1 MSMIQLTVDS
11 IEKYFSEEAVLD
23 GISFELS
30 RGDHV
35 ALVGPNGAG
44 KSTLVNIIT
53 GALEPDNGTVELH
66 PAIRLGIL
74 EQQPEYEVGKTVW
87 NEAATSLEQLTT
99 LAAEAEKVAAEMA
112 QATDDRQVEL
122 AERFDCLQEHLY
134 QQDAYNL
141 DYRIERILNGLGF
154 NESEF
159 HKPVEK
165 LSGGQKNR
173 LALAKLLLA
182 EPDLMILDEPS
193 NHLDIE
199 ATQWLERFLASS
211 RATILLVSHD
221 RFLIDQIAHKTIELH
236 QGTIEIYKGNYS
248 AYMRQKDER
257 NAVLRRT
264 YEKQQDEIARL
275 EEFVRRHI
283 GSQKTTQAEDR
294 RKKLERIERVNPP
307 REIVA
312 PRMGFPT
319 PERSG
324 DIVIRAEHISK
335 AFDTPLFKDLTFDI
349 LRGQKWGI
357 LGPNGTGKSTLMK
370 ILNSELEPDEGEI
383 HIGAKVKRAYFD
395 QHLTC
400 VDSVKEVV
408 EAIRPDHKEFVE
420 RERRDVLARFGIT
433 KDMVFKKV
441 NQLSGGERNR
451 TALAWLSTRDANLMF
466 LDEPTNHLDLWA
478 RDSLERTVRDYE
490 GTVVIVSHDRYF
502 LDQVCDMLL
511 VVELGRFRVIDG
523 NYSTYQTLVESR
535 DSRLQSSS
543 GGHKNSGQ
551 QDRRHGISG
560 EQATGNKTR
569 TPSSKTSNSK
579 PRRKRKFP
587 YRKVAEIETE
597 IAQVEA
603 RIEAI
608 YTEMAQD
615 EALRDG
621 AIMKSLSE
629 ELQSIQQSLEPLYEH
644 LEEAIELN

>member
-1 MSMIQLTVDS
+1 MVSMIQLTVDN
-11 IEKYFSEEAVLD
+11 IVKYFSEEAVLD
-23 GISFELS
+23 GVSFELS
-30 RGDHV
+30 KGDHV

-53 GALEPDNGTVELH
+53 GVLEPDSGRVDLH
-66 PAIRLGIL
+66 PSIRVGVL
-74 EQQPEYEVGKTVW
+74 EQQPEYVAGKTVW
-87 NEAATSLEQLTT
+87 DEAATALEELATLTEQ
-99 LAAEAEKVAAEMA
+99 AQRVAEEMA
-112 QATDDRQVEL
+112 QAMGQEQEAL
-122 AERFDCLQEHLY
+122 AERYDRLQEKLF

-141 DYRIERILNGLGF
+141 DYRIERILSGLGF
-154 NESEF
+154 VDSEF
-159 HKPVEK
+159 EK
-165 LSGGQKNR
+165 TVDQLSGGQKNR

-193 NHLDIE
+193 NHLDVD
-199 ATQWLERFLASS
+199 ATQWLEKFLAASP
-211 RATILLVSHD
+211 ATILLVSHD
-221 RFLIDQIAHKTIELH
+221 RFLIDQVSHKTIELH

-294 RKKLERIERVNPP
+294 RKKLQRMELVNPP
-307 REIVA
+307 REIIA
-312 PRMGFPT
+312 PAMGFPK

-324 DIVIRAEHISK
+324 DIVIRAEHVSK
-335 AFDTPLFKDLTFDI
+335 AYDFPLFQDLTFDI

-370 ILNSELEPDEGEI
+370 ILNGEVEADEGEI
-383 HIGAKVKRAYFD
+383 HIGAKVKSAYFD

-400 VDSVKEVV
+400 VDSDKEVV

-433 KDMVFKKV
+433 KEMVFKKV
-441 NQLSGGERNR
+441 SQLSGGERNR
-451 TALAWLSTRDANLMF
+451 TALAWLSTRDANLLY

-478 RDSLERTVRDYE
+478 RDSLEKTLNDYG

-511 VVELGRFRVIDG
+511 VVEPKRFRVIDG
-523 NYSTYQTLVESR
+523 NYSTYQTLI
-535 DSRLQSSS
+535 DSGLAQEARV
-543 GGHKNSGQ
+543 GK
-551 QDRRHGISG
+551 
-560 EQATGNKTR
+560 E
-569 TPSSKTSNSK
+569 SKTTTAAVDDVPAESKAKRAKGANSK

-587 YRKVAEIETE
+587 YRKVAELESE
-597 IAQVEA
+597 IAAIEN

-608 YTEMAQD
+608 YSEMGL
-615 EALRDG
+615 EATLRDG
-621 AIMKSLSE
+621 DLIKNLNAELESL
-629 ELQSIQQSLEPLYEH
+629 QNSLEPLYEH
-644 LEEAIELN
+644 LEEAIEMN

>member
-1 MSMIQLTVDS
+1 MVSMIQLTVDN
-11 IEKYFSEEAVLD
+11 IVKYFSEEAVLD
-23 GISFELS
+23 GVSFELS
-30 RGDHV
+30 KGDHV

-53 GALEPDNGTVELH
+53 GVLEPDSGRVDLH
-66 PAIRLGIL
+66 PSIRVGVL
-74 EQQPEYEVGKTVW
+74 EQQPEYVAGKTVW
-87 NEAATSLEQLTT
+87 DEAATALEELATLTEQ
-99 LAAEAEKVAAEMA
+99 AQRVAEEMA
-112 QATDDRQVEL
+112 QAMGQEQEAL
-122 AERFDCLQEHLY
+122 AERYDRLQEKLF

-141 DYRIERILNGLGF
+141 DYRIERILSGLGF
-154 NESEF
+154 VDSEF
-159 HKPVEK
+159 EK
-165 LSGGQKNR
+165 TVDQLSGGQKNR

-193 NHLDIE
+193 NHLDVD
-199 ATQWLERFLASS
+199 ATQWLEKFLAAST
-211 RATILLVSHD
+211 ATILLVSHD
-221 RFLIDQIAHKTIELH
+221 RFLIDQVSHKTIELH

-294 RKKLERIERVNPP
+294 RKKLQRMELVNPP
-307 REIVA
+307 REIIA
-312 PRMGFPT
+312 PAMGFPK

-324 DIVIRAEHISK
+324 DIVIRAEHVSK
-335 AFDTPLFKDLTFDI
+335 AYDFPLFQDLTFDI

-370 ILNSELEPDEGEI
+370 ILNGEVEADEGEI
-383 HIGAKVKRAYFD
+383 HIGAKVKSAYFD

-400 VDSVKEVV
+400 VDSDKEVV

-433 KDMVFKKV
+433 KEMVFKKV
-441 NQLSGGERNR
+441 SQLSGGERNR
-451 TALAWLSTRDANLMF
+451 TALAWLSTRDANLLY

-478 RDSLERTVRDYE
+478 RDSLEKTLNDYE

-511 VVELGRFRVIDG
+511 VVEPKRFRVIDG
-523 NYSTYQTLVESR
+523 NYSTYQTLI
-535 DSRLQSSS
+535 DSGLAQEARV
-543 GGHKNSGQ
+543 GK
-551 QDRRHGISG
+551 
-560 EQATGNKTR
+560 E
-569 TPSSKTSNSK
+569 SKTNTAAVDDVPAEPKAKRAKGANSK

-587 YRKVAEIETE
+587 YRKVAELESE
-597 IAQVEA
+597 IAAIEN

-608 YTEMAQD
+608 YSEMGL
-615 EALRDG
+615 EATLRDG
-621 AIMKSLSE
+621 DLIKNLNAELESL
-629 ELQSIQQSLEPLYEH
+629 QNSLEPLYEH
-644 LEEAIELN
+644 LEEAIEMN

>member
-1 MSMIQLTVDS
+1 MVSMIQLTVDN
-11 IEKYFSEEAVLD
+11 IVKYFSEEAVLD
-23 GISFELS
+23 GVSFELS
-30 RGDHV
+30 KGDHV

-53 GALEPDNGTVELH
+53 GVLESDSGRVDLH
-66 PAIRLGIL
+66 PSIRVGVL
-74 EQQPEYEVGKTVW
+74 EQQPEYVAGKTVCD
-87 NEAATSLEQLTT
+87 EAATALEELATLTEQ
-99 LAAEAEKVAAEMA
+99 AQRVAEEMA
-112 QATDDRQVEL
+112 QAMGQEQEAL
-122 AERFDCLQEHLY
+122 AERYDRLQEKLF

-141 DYRIERILNGLGF
+141 DYRIERILSGLGF
-154 NESEF
+154 VDSEF
-159 HKPVEK
+159 EK
-165 LSGGQKNR
+165 TVDQLSGGQKNR

-193 NHLDIE
+193 NHLDVD
-199 ATQWLERFLASS
+199 ATQWLEKFLAAST
-211 RATILLVSHD
+211 ATILLVSHD
-221 RFLIDQIAHKTIELH
+221 RFLIDQVSHKTIELH

-294 RKKLERIERVNPP
+294 RKKLQRMELVNPP
-307 REIVA
+307 REIIA
-312 PRMGFPT
+312 PAMGFPK

-324 DIVIRAEHISK
+324 DIVIRAEHVSK
-335 AFDTPLFKDLTFDI
+335 AYDFPLFQDLTFDV

-370 ILNSELEPDEGEI
+370 ILNGEVEADEGEI
-383 HIGAKVKRAYFD
+383 HIGAKVKSAYFD

-400 VDSVKEVV
+400 VDSDKEVV

-433 KDMVFKKV
+433 KEMVFKKV
-441 NQLSGGERNR
+441 SQLSGGERNR
-451 TALAWLSTRDANLMF
+451 TALAWLSTRDANLLY

-478 RDSLERTVRDYE
+478 RDSLEKTLNDYE

-511 VVELGRFRVIDG
+511 VVEPKRFRVIDG
-523 NYSTYQTLVESR
+523 NYSTYQTLI
-535 DSRLQSSS
+535 DSGLAQEARV
-543 GGHKNSGQ
+543 GK
-551 QDRRHGISG
+551 
-560 EQATGNKTR
+560 E
-569 TPSSKTSNSK
+569 SKTNTAAVDDVPAEPKAKRAKGANSK

-587 YRKVAEIETE
+587 YRKVAELESE
-597 IAQVEA
+597 IAAIEN

-608 YTEMAQD
+608 YSEMGL
-615 EALRDG
+615 EATLRDG
-621 AIMKSLSE
+621 DLIKNLNAELESL
-629 ELQSIQQSLEPLYEH
+629 QNSLEPLYEH
-644 LEEAIELN
+644 LEEAIEMN

>member
-1 MSMIQLTVDS
+1 MVSMIQLTVDN
-11 IEKYFSEEAVLD
+11 IVKYFSEEAVLD
-23 GISFELS
+23 GVSFELS
-30 RGDHV
+30 KGDHV

-53 GALEPDNGTVELH
+53 GVLEPDSGRVDLH
-66 PAIRLGIL
+66 PSIRVGVL
-74 EQQPEYEVGKTVW
+74 EQQPEYVAGKTVW
-87 NEAATSLEQLTT
+87 DEAATALEELATLTEQ
-99 LAAEAEKVAAEMA
+99 AQRVAEEMA
-112 QATDDRQVEL
+112 QAMGQEQEAL
-122 AERFDCLQEHLY
+122 AERYDRLQEKLF

-141 DYRIERILNGLGF
+141 DYRIERILSGLGF
-154 NESEF
+154 VDSEF
-159 HKPVEK
+159 EK
-165 LSGGQKNR
+165 TVDQLSGGQKNR

-193 NHLDIE
+193 NHLDVD
-199 ATQWLERFLASS
+199 ATQWLEKFLAAST
-211 RATILLVSHD
+211 ATILLVSHD
-221 RFLIDQIAHKTIELH
+221 RFLIDQVSHKTIELH

-264 YEKQQDEIARL
+264 YEKQQDEITRL

-294 RKKLERIERVNPP
+294 RKKLQRMELVNPP
-307 REIVA
+307 REIIA
-312 PRMGFPT
+312 PAMGFPK

-324 DIVIRAEHISK
+324 DIVIRAEHVSK
-335 AFDTPLFKDLTFDI
+335 AYDFPLFQDLTFDI

-370 ILNSELEPDEGEI
+370 ILNGEVEADEGEI
-383 HIGAKVKRAYFD
+383 HIGAKVKSAYFD

-400 VDSVKEVV
+400 VDSDKEVV

-433 KDMVFKKV
+433 KEMVFKKV
-441 NQLSGGERNR
+441 SQLSGGERNR
-451 TALAWLSTRDANLMF
+451 TALAWLSTRDANLLY

-478 RDSLERTVRDYE
+478 RDSLEKTLNDYE

-511 VVELGRFRVIDG
+511 VVEPKRFRVIDG
-523 NYSTYQTLVESR
+523 NYSTYQTLI
-535 DSRLQSSS
+535 DSGLAQEARV
-543 GGHKNSGQ
+543 GK
-551 QDRRHGISG
+551 
-560 EQATGNKTR
+560 E
-569 TPSSKTSNSK
+569 SKTTTAAVDDVPAESKAKRAKGANSK

-587 YRKVAEIETE
+587 YRKVAELESE
-597 IAQVEA
+597 IAAIEN

-608 YTEMAQD
+608 YSEMGL
-615 EALRDG
+615 EATLRDG
-621 AIMKSLSE
+621 DLIKNLNAELESL
-629 ELQSIQQSLEPLYEH
+629 QNSLEPLYEH
-644 LEEAIELN
+644 LEEAIEMN

>member
-1 MSMIQLTVDS
+1 MVSMIQLTVDN
-11 IEKYFSEEAVLD
+11 IVKYFSEEAVLD
-23 GISFELS
+23 GVSFELS
-30 RGDHV
+30 KGDHV

-53 GALEPDNGTVELH
+53 GVLEPDSGRVDLH
-66 PAIRLGIL
+66 PSIRVGVL
-74 EQQPEYEVGKTVW
+74 EQQPEYVAGKTVW
-87 NEAATSLEQLTT
+87 DEAATALEELATLTEQ
-99 LAAEAEKVAAEMA
+99 AQRVAEEMA
-112 QATDDRQVEL
+112 QAMGQEQEAL
-122 AERFDCLQEHLY
+122 AERYDRLQEKLF

-141 DYRIERILNGLGF
+141 DYRIERILSGLGF
-154 NESEF
+154 VDSEF
-159 HKPVEK
+159 EK
-165 LSGGQKNR
+165 TVDQLSGGQKNR

-193 NHLDIE
+193 NHLDVD
-199 ATQWLERFLASS
+199 ATQWLEKFLAAST
-211 RATILLVSHD
+211 ATILLVSHD
-221 RFLIDQIAHKTIELH
+221 RFLIDQVSHKTIELH

-294 RKKLERIERVNPP
+294 RKKLQRMELVNPP
-307 REIVA
+307 REIIA
-312 PRMGFPT
+312 PAMGFPK

-324 DIVIRAEHISK
+324 DIVIRAEHVSK
-335 AFDTPLFKDLTFDI
+335 AYDFPLFQDLTFDI

-370 ILNSELEPDEGEI
+370 ILNGEVEADEGEI
-383 HIGAKVKRAYFD
+383 HIGAKVKSAYFD

-400 VDSVKEVV
+400 VDSDKEVV

-433 KDMVFKKV
+433 KEMVFKKV
-441 NQLSGGERNR
+441 SQLSGGERNR
-451 TALAWLSTRDANLMF
+451 TALAWLSTRDANLLY

-478 RDSLERTVRDYE
+478 RDSLEKTLNDYE

-511 VVELGRFRVIDG
+511 VVEPKRFRVIDG
-523 NYSTYQTLVESR
+523 NYSTYQTLI
-535 DSRLQSSS
+535 DSGLAQEARV
-543 GGHKNSGQ
+543 GK
-551 QDRRHGISG
+551 
-560 EQATGNKTR
+560 E
-569 TPSSKTSNSK
+569 SKTTIAAVDDVPAESKAKRAKGANSK

-587 YRKVAEIETE
+587 YRKVAELESE
-597 IAQVEA
+597 IAAIEN

-608 YTEMAQD
+608 YSEMGL
-615 EALRDG
+615 EATLRDG
-621 AIMKSLSE
+621 DLIKNLNAELESL
-629 ELQSIQQSLEPLYEH
+629 QNSLEPLYEH
-644 LEEAIELN
+644 LEEAIEMN

>member
-1 MSMIQLTVDS
+1 MIQLTVDN
-11 IEKYFSEEAVLD
+11 IEKYFSEEPVLD

-53 GALEPDNGTVELH
+53 GALDPDKGTVELH
-66 PAIRLGIL
+66 PAVRIGIL

-87 NEAATSLEQLTT
+87 NEAASSLEQLAT

-112 QATDDRQVEL
+112 QATGDRQVEL
-122 AERFDCLQEHLY
+122 AQRFDRLQEHLY
-134 QQDAYNL
+134 QHDAYNL

-154 NESEF
+154 HESEF
-159 HKPVEK
+159 HKPVEQ

-199 ATQWLERFLASS
+199 ATQWLEKFLASS
-211 RATILLVSHD
+211 PATILLVSHD

-236 QGTIEIYKGNYS
+236 QGTIEVYKGNYS

-294 RKKLERIERVNPP
+294 RKKLDRMERVNPP
-307 REIVA
+307 REIIA

-335 AFDTPLFKDLTFDI
+335 SFDLPLFADLTFDI

-370 ILNSELEPDEGEI
+370 ILNSELDPDEGEI

-400 VDSVKEVV
+400 VDGDKEVV
-408 EAIRPDHKEFVE
+408 EAIRPAHKEFVE

-433 KDMVFKKV
+433 KEMVFKKV
-441 NQLSGGERNR
+441 KQLSGGERNR
-451 TALAWLSTRDANLMF
+451 TALAWLATRDANLMF

-511 VVELGRFRVIDG
+511 VVEPGRFRVIDG
-523 NYSTYQTLVESR
+523 NYSTYQTLVDSGLVSQHESP
-535 DSRLQSSS
+535 
-543 GGHKNSGQ
+543 HQ
-551 QDRRHGISG
+551 QARQKDNSG
-560 EQATGNKTR
+560 EQTTESASGTTSNKKST
-569 TPSSKTSNSK
+569 KASNSK

-587 YRKVAEIETE
+587 YRKIDEIEVE
-597 IAQVEA
+597 IAEVEA

-608 YTEMAQD
+608 YAEMALD

-621 AIMKSLSE
+621 TVMKSLSK
-629 ELQSIQQSLEPLYEH
+629 ELESMQQSLEPLYEH

>member
-1 MSMIQLTVDS
+1 MVSMIQLTVDN
-11 IEKYFSEEAVLD
+11 IVKYFSEEAVLD
-23 GISFELS
+23 GVSFELS
-30 RGDHV
+30 KGDHI

-53 GALEPDNGTVELH
+53 GVLEPDSGQVDLH
-66 PAIRLGIL
+66 PSIRVGVL
-74 EQQPEYEVGKTVW
+74 EQQPEYVAGKTVW
-87 NEAATSLEQLTT
+87 DEAATALEELATLTEQ
-99 LAAEAEKVAAEMA
+99 AQRVAEEMA
-112 QATDDRQVEL
+112 QAMGQEQEAL
-122 AERFDCLQEHLY
+122 AERYDRLQEKLF

-141 DYRIERILNGLGF
+141 DYRIERILSGLGF
-154 NESEF
+154 VDSEF
-159 HKPVEK
+159 EK
-165 LSGGQKNR
+165 TVDQLSGGQKNR

-193 NHLDIE
+193 NHLDVD
-199 ATQWLERFLASS
+199 ATQWLEKFLAASP
-211 RATILLVSHD
+211 ATILLVSHD
-221 RFLIDQIAHKTIELH
+221 RFLIDQVSHKTIELH

-294 RKKLERIERVNPP
+294 RKKLQRMELVNPP
-307 REIVA
+307 REIIA
-312 PRMGFPT
+312 PAMGFPK

-324 DIVIRAEHISK
+324 DIVIRAEHVSK
-335 AFDTPLFKDLTFDI
+335 AYDFPLFQDLTFDI

-370 ILNSELEPDEGEI
+370 ILNGEVEADEGEI
-383 HIGAKVKRAYFD
+383 HIGAKVKSAYFD

-400 VDSVKEVV
+400 VDSDKEVV

-433 KDMVFKKV
+433 KEMVFKKV
-441 NQLSGGERNR
+441 SQLSGGERNR
-451 TALAWLSTRDANLMF
+451 TALAWLSTRDANLLY

-478 RDSLERTVRDYE
+478 RDSLEKTLNDYE

-511 VVELGRFRVIDG
+511 VVEPKRFRVIDG
-523 NYSTYQTLVESR
+523 NYSTYQTLI
-535 DSRLQSSS
+535 DSGLAQEARV
-543 GGHKNSGQ
+543 GK
-551 QDRRHGISG
+551 
-560 EQATGNKTR
+560 E
-569 TPSSKTSNSK
+569 SKTTTAAVDDVPAESKAKRAKGANSK

-587 YRKVAEIETE
+587 YRKVAELESE
-597 IAQVEA
+597 IAAIEN

-608 YTEMAQD
+608 YSEMGL
-615 EALRDG
+615 EATLRDG
-621 AIMKSLSE
+621 DLIKNLNAELESL
-629 ELQSIQQSLEPLYEH
+629 QNSLEPLYEH
-644 LEEAIELN
+644 LEEAIEMN

>member
-1 MSMIQLTVDS
+1 MVSMIQLTVDN
-11 IEKYFSEEAVLD
+11 IVKYFSEEAVLD
-23 GISFELS
+23 GVSFELS
-30 RGDHV
+30 KGDHV

-53 GALEPDNGTVELH
+53 GVLEPDSGRVDLH
-66 PAIRLGIL
+66 PSIRVGVL
-74 EQQPEYEVGKTVW
+74 EQQPEYVAGKTVW
-87 NEAATSLEQLTT
+87 DEAATALEELATLTEQ
-99 LAAEAEKVAAEMA
+99 AQRVAEEMA
-112 QATDDRQVEL
+112 QAMGQEQEAL
-122 AERFDCLQEHLY
+122 AERYDRLQEKLF

-141 DYRIERILNGLGF
+141 DYRIERILSGLGF
-154 NESEF
+154 VDSEF
-159 HKPVEK
+159 EK
-165 LSGGQKNR
+165 TVDQLSGGQKNR

-193 NHLDIE
+193 NHLDVD
-199 ATQWLERFLASS
+199 ATQWLEKFLAASP
-211 RATILLVSHD
+211 ATILLVSHD
-221 RFLIDQIAHKTIELH
+221 RFLIDQVSHKTIELH

-294 RKKLERIERVNPP
+294 RKKLQRMELVNPP
-307 REIVA
+307 REIIA
-312 PRMGFPT
+312 PAMGFPK

-324 DIVIRAEHISK
+324 DIVIRAEHVSK
-335 AFDTPLFKDLTFDI
+335 AYDFPLFQDLTFDI

-370 ILNSELEPDEGEI
+370 ILNGEVEADEGEI
-383 HIGAKVKRAYFD
+383 HIGAKVKSAYFD

-400 VDSVKEVV
+400 VDSDKEVV

-433 KDMVFKKV
+433 KEMVFKKV
-441 NQLSGGERNR
+441 SQLSGGERNR
-451 TALAWLSTRDANLMF
+451 TALAWLSTRDANLLY

-478 RDSLERTVRDYE
+478 RDSLEKTLNDYE

-511 VVELGRFRVIDG
+511 VVEPKRFRVIDG
-523 NYSTYQTLVESR
+523 NYSTYQTLI
-535 DSRLQSSS
+535 DSGLAQEARV
-543 GGHKNSGQ
+543 GK
-551 QDRRHGISG
+551 
-560 EQATGNKTR
+560 E
-569 TPSSKTSNSK
+569 SKTTTAAVDDVPAESKAKRAKGANSK

-587 YRKVAEIETE
+587 YRKVAELESE
-597 IAQVEA
+597 IAAIEN

-608 YTEMAQD
+608 YSEMGL
-615 EALRDG
+615 EATLRDG
-621 AIMKSLSE
+621 DLIKNLNAELESL
-629 ELQSIQQSLEPLYEH
+629 QNSLEPLYEH
-644 LEEAIELN
+644 LEEAIEMN

>member
-1 MSMIQLTVDS
+1 MIQLTVDN
-11 IEKYFSEEAVLD
+11 IVKYFSEEAVLE
-23 GISFELS
+23 GVSFELS
-30 RGDHV
+30 KGDHV

-53 GALEPDNGTVELH
+53 GVLEPDSGRVDLH
-66 PAIRLGIL
+66 PSIRVGVL
-74 EQQPEYEVGKTVW
+74 EQQPEYVAGKTVW
-87 NEAATSLEQLTT
+87 DEAATALEELATLTEQ
-99 LAAEAEKVAAEMA
+99 AQRVAEEMA
-112 QATDDRQVEL
+112 QAMGQEQEAL
-122 AERFDCLQEHLY
+122 AERYDRLQEKLF

-141 DYRIERILNGLGF
+141 DYRIERILSGLGF
-154 NESEF
+154 VDSEF
-159 HKPVEK
+159 EK
-165 LSGGQKNR
+165 TVDQLSGGQKNR

-193 NHLDIE
+193 NHLDVD
-199 ATQWLERFLASS
+199 ATQWLEKFLAAST
-211 RATILLVSHD
+211 ATILLVSHD
-221 RFLIDQIAHKTIELH
+221 RFLIDQVSHKTIELH

-294 RKKLERIERVNPP
+294 RKKLQRMELVNPP
-307 REIVA
+307 REIIA
-312 PRMGFPT
+312 PAMGFPK

-324 DIVIRAEHISK
+324 DIVIRAEHVSK
-335 AFDTPLFKDLTFDI
+335 AYDFPLFQDLTFDI

-370 ILNSELEPDEGEI
+370 ILNGEVEADEGEI
-383 HIGAKVKRAYFD
+383 HIGAKVKSAYFD

-400 VDSVKEVV
+400 VDSDKEVV

-433 KDMVFKKV
+433 KEMVFKKV
-441 NQLSGGERNR
+441 SQLSGGERNR
-451 TALAWLSTRDANLMF
+451 TALAWLSTRDANLLY

-478 RDSLERTVRDYE
+478 RDSLEKTLNDYE

-511 VVELGRFRVIDG
+511 VVEPKRFRVIDG
-523 NYSTYQTLVESR
+523 NYSTYQTLI
-535 DSRLQSSS
+535 DSGLAQEARV
-543 GGHKNSGQ
+543 GK
-551 QDRRHGISG
+551 
-560 EQATGNKTR
+560 E
-569 TPSSKTSNSK
+569 SKTTTAAVDDVPAESKAKRAKGANSK

-587 YRKVAEIETE
+587 YRKVAELESE
-597 IAQVEA
+597 IAAIEN

-608 YTEMAQD
+608 YSEMGL
-615 EALRDG
+615 EATLRDG
-621 AIMKSLSE
+621 DLIKNLNAELESL
-629 ELQSIQQSLEPLYEH
+629 QNSLEPLYEH
-644 LEEAIELN
+644 LEEAIEMN

>member
-1 MSMIQLTVDS
+1 MIQLTVDN
-11 IEKYFSEEAVLD
+11 IVKYFSEEAVLD
-23 GISFELS
+23 GVSFELS
-30 RGDHV
+30 KGDHI

-53 GALEPDNGTVELH
+53 GVLEPDSGRVDLH
-66 PAIRLGIL
+66 PSIRVGVL
-74 EQQPEYEVGKTVW
+74 EQQPEYVAGKTVW
-87 NEAATSLEQLTT
+87 DEAATALEELATLTEQ
-99 LAAEAEKVAAEMA
+99 AQRVAEEMA
-112 QATDDRQVEL
+112 QAMGQEQEAL
-122 AERFDCLQEHLY
+122 AERYDRLQEKLF

-141 DYRIERILNGLGF
+141 DYRIERILSGLGF
-154 NESEF
+154 VDSEF
-159 HKPVEK
+159 EK
-165 LSGGQKNR
+165 TVDQLSGGQKNR

-193 NHLDIE
+193 NHLDVD
-199 ATQWLERFLASS
+199 ATQWLEKFLAASP
-211 RATILLVSHD
+211 ATILLVSHD
-221 RFLIDQIAHKTIELH
+221 RFLIDQVSHKTIELH

-294 RKKLERIERVNPP
+294 RKKLQRMELVNPP
-307 REIVA
+307 REIIA
-312 PRMGFPT
+312 PAMGFPK

-324 DIVIRAEHISK
+324 DIVIRAEHVSK
-335 AFDTPLFKDLTFDI
+335 AYDFPLFQDLTFDI

-370 ILNSELEPDEGEI
+370 ILNGEVEADEGEI
-383 HIGAKVKRAYFD
+383 HIGAKVKSAYFD

-400 VDSVKEVV
+400 VDSDKEVV

-433 KDMVFKKV
+433 KEMVFKKV
-441 NQLSGGERNR
+441 SQLSGGERNR
-451 TALAWLSTRDANLMF
+451 TALAWLSTRDANLLY

-478 RDSLERTVRDYE
+478 RDSLEKTLNDYG

-511 VVELGRFRVIDG
+511 VVEPKRFRVIDG
-523 NYSTYQTLVESR
+523 NYSTYQTLI
-535 DSRLQSSS
+535 DSGLAQEARV
-543 GGHKNSGQ
+543 GK
-551 QDRRHGISG
+551 
-560 EQATGNKTR
+560 E
-569 TPSSKTSNSK
+569 SKTTTAAVDDVPAESKAKRAKGANSK

-587 YRKVAEIETE
+587 YRKVAELESE
-597 IAQVEA
+597 IANIEN

-608 YTEMAQD
+608 YSEMGL
-615 EALRDG
+615 EATLRDG
-621 AIMKSLSE
+621 DLIKNLNAELESL
-629 ELQSIQQSLEPLYEH
+629 QNSLEPLYEH
-644 LEEAIELN
+644 LEEAIEMN